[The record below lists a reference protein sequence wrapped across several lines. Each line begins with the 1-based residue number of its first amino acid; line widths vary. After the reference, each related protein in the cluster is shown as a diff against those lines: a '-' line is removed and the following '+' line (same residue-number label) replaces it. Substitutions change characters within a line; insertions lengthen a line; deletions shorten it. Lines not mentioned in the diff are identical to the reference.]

1 MSTIPKRKDITII
14 RGDDFN
20 LLFSNFS
27 ITITNCTFYGD
38 IRDKVTNEVIDSFT
52 VTPSATTIN
61 LGLTDTET
69 TALVSGTFKW
79 RFRYKDAGGLYH
91 RLLFGDCFVEDE

>member
-38 IRDKVTNEVIDSFT
+38 IRDKVTNEVIEIGRAH
-52 VTPSATTIN
+52 V
-61 LGLTDTET
+61 
-69 TALVSGTFKW
+69 
-79 RFRYKDAGGLYH
+79 
-91 RLLFGDCFVEDE
+91 